1 MMKLLKINNQK
12 GILLLG
18 KLILLFIIIIVVGV
32 LILVWVYNHQKKS
45 QIISHSINQTLHS
58 RSGLSPS
65 QVENNINSIK

>member
-1 MMKLLKINNQK
+1 MMKLLKINNKK

-18 KLILLFIIIIVVGV
+18 KLVLLFIIIIIVGV
-32 LILVWVYNHQKKS
+32 LVFIWVYNHQKKS

-58 RSGLSPS
+58 RNGLSPS